1 MTIGLANI
9 ARTGHISYPSYE
21 EAASFD
27 WTQLLIDQVSKKK
40 NQTVGAAFYAIKA
53 VHAAYDRWGT
63 FPSDGDDDKV
73 EQIVA
78 DLCAVHKCEAAVFKA
93 ELIKLVASQADFQL
107 SITCSIF
114 GGMLGDTIVRA
125 LTGKEKP

>member
-1 MTIGLANI
+1 M
-9 ARTGHISYPSYE
+9 
-21 EAASFD
+21 
-27 WTQLLIDQVSKKK
+27 LIDQVSKKT

-63 FPSDGDDDKV
+63 LPSDGDDDDKV
-73 EQIVA
+73 KQIVA
-78 DLCAVHKCEAAVFKA
+78 DLCAVHKCEPAAFKA